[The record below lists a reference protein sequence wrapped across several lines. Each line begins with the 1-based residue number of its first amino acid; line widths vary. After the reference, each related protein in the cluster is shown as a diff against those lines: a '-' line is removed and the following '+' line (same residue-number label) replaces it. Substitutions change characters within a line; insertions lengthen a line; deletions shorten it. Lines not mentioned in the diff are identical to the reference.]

1 MQTQTQTKDRETRVG
16 LNKIAIVVLADI
28 ETHEDLA
35 RVTNAMMTA
44 REFKE
49 AGDEVQL
56 IFDGAGTRWPGELT
70 RPDHKSHELYETVSD
85 HVAGVCGFCARA
97 FHAEE
102 SAAEAGVSV
111 LEEYHAHPSLRRLV
125 VDGFQILTF

>member
-1 MQTQTQTKDRETRVG
+1 METQTQERQPSAEQTKV
-16 LNKIAIVVLADI
+16 AVVVLADI

-56 IFDGAGTRWPGELT
+56 IFDGAGTRWPGELS
-70 RPDHKSHELYETVSD
+70 RREHKSHALYETISD
-85 HVAGVCGFCARA
+85 RVAGVCGFCARA
-97 FHAEE
+97 FHADHA
-102 SAAEAGVSV
+102 AAEAGVDF
-111 LEEYHAHPSLRRLV
+111 LEEYHKHPSIRRLV
-125 VDGFQILTF
+125 IDGYQILTF

>member
-1 MQTQTQTKDRETRVG
+1 MHTQTQTGQRQTATA
-16 LNKIAIVVLADI
+16 LHKIAIVVLADI

-56 IFDGAGTRWPGELT
+56 IFDGAGTRWPGELSQ
-70 RPDHKSHELYETVSD
+70 PEHKSHDLYAEISD
-85 HVAGVCGFCARA
+85 RVAGVCGFCARA

-102 SAAEAGVSV
+102 SAAEAGVSF

-125 VDGFQILTF
+125 VDGFQLLTF